1 MMSAWADKPDAILQ
15 TFYSGMEGGHAL
27 ARLLFGDV
35 SPSGKLPFSIPK
47 AESDLPPFDKNADT
61 AIYGPLHGYTLL
73 DAKGTAPAFA
83 FGHGLSYAN
92 FSYRGL
98 RVRRTTQALEV
109 SIGVT
114 NTSAIDADTVVQLYV
129 GFPGKAAPRP
139 VKLLRAFQRLSVKAG
154 ATQIARLTVP
164 LDTLRWWNPETRSW
178 TLETGDHQIMVGSSS
193 NLKDLTTAVVS
204 L

>member
-1 MMSAWADKPDAILQ
+1 
-15 TFYSGMEGGHAL
+15 MEGGHAL

-47 AESDLPPFDKNADT
+47 AESDLPPFDKTADA

-109 SIGVT
+109 SVGVT

-139 VKLLRAFQRLSVKAG
+139 VKLLRGFQRLSVKAG
-154 ATQIARLTVP
+154 ATQIARLTVQ